1 MRKSPEIILTGGYG
15 GKSKSNP
22 NGFRISKGD
31 RDRLLELKL
40 KTRLNQGGIIIE
52 FPSGESSRLSLEV
65 TPSFWEDWSPIFT
78 HTEIRAWMKK
88 RGDAPWPER
97 KPPKYI
103 AKLSRA
109 GTKVDPIKIKILRR
123 INEVEPVKMPAP
135 EQSPVTEQ
143 EITLTG
149 DYWGAKYSRHNP
161 NGFRISPE
169 VARDLFIPLK
179 SRLDQ
184 KGVIIEFP
192 SGESPRLSLEVTPS
206 FWDHCHEFRIPEI
219 GAWMKKR
226 GDAPWPEGEPSKYT
240 AKLSTDGAGAIKIKI
255 LGKLEQSLATE
266 QEITLTGGY
275 GGASKHNPNG
285 FRILQGDRDRLFK
298 GLKTRINREGF
309 IIEFPSGE
317 APRLSLKVT
326 PSFWRKERSPIL
338 THTTIRA
345 WIEQRGDAPWPEGKP
360 PKYSAKLSTAGT
372 GPIKI
377 KVPPE
382 DKEGIESEQEEEQ
395 SSHPFKPEKI
405 RIRTVSPT
413 IDQIVLRLAHNEIIL
428 TPGFQRR
435 LDIWEPVDRSRLI
448 ESLLLRIPIPVF
460 YVATDENE
468 VWSVVDGLQRI
479 STIRDYIKNE
489 FPLEHLEYLTGQN
502 GNCYKDL
509 SRPMQRRISET
520 QLIVNVIEPETPQE
534 VMFNIF
540 QRINT
545 GGLKL
550 NGQEIRHA
558 LNPGPVLNYLEELAR
573 TKEFLMATD
582 ESISPKRMADQECIL
597 RFLAFHIDPWEGY
610 YSIRSLDRHLGEAM
624 RKINNMDE
632 SERDRLSADFKKTMC
647 AAYNI
652 LGKYAFRKRYSQRD
666 KLRPINRALFES
678 WSVGLARRSDE
689 EIEFLVNNRKK
700 IVRDFIS
707 CMNDNYDFEAAIS
720 ASTGDPV
727 KVRKRFQVVDD
738 IINKGISHAS

>member
-1 MRKSPEIILTGGYG
+1 MSKSPKITLTGNRY
-15 GKSKSNP
+15 
-22 NGFRISKGD
+22 GFRISKAD
-31 RDRLLELKL
+31 RDRLSKGL
-40 KTRLNQGGIIIE
+40 KTRINRQGFVIE
-52 FPSGESSRLSLEV
+52 FPSGESSRLPLEV

-88 RGDAPWPER
+88 RRDAPWPER

-109 GTKVDPIKIKILRR
+109 GAKVDPIKIKILRR

-226 GDAPWPEGEPSKYT
+226 GDAPWPEGEPPKYT
-240 AKLSTDGAGAIKIKI
+240 AKLSTAGTGAIKIKI

-326 PSFWRKERSPIL
+326 PSFWRKEWSPIL

-345 WIEQRGDAPWPEGKP
+345 WMKKRGDALWPEGEP
-360 PKYSAKLSTAGT
+360 PKYTAKLSMAGT
-372 GPIKI
+372 GAIKI
-377 KVPPE
+377 KILPDE
-382 DKEGIESEQEEEQ
+382 QAEEGIEQEKEQIN
-395 SSHPFKPEKI
+395 HPFKPEKI
-405 RIRTVSPT
+405 RIRTVNLT
-413 IDQIVLRLAHNEIIL
+413 IDQVVSRLAHKEIIL

-435 LDIWEPVDRSRLI
+435 PDIWKPADRSRLI

-479 STIRDYIKNE
+479 STIRDYIENR
-489 FPLEHLEYLTGQN
+489 FPLESLEYLTGLDE
-502 GNCYKDL
+502 NCYKDL

-520 QLIVNVIEPETPQE
+520 QLIVNVIEPETPRE
-534 VMFNIF
+534 VMYNIF
-540 QRINT
+540 RRINT

-558 LNPGPVLNYLEELAR
+558 LNPGPVLKYLEELA
-573 TKEFLMATD
+573 KSDEFLRATCR
-582 ESISPKRMADQECIL
+582 SISPKRMADEECIL
-597 RFLAFHIDPWEGY
+597 RFLAFHIDPWEEY
-610 YSIRSLDRHLGEAM
+610 YSIRSLDKHLGEAM
-624 RKINNMDE
+624 RKINHMDK
-632 SERDRLSADFKKTMC
+632 SERDRLSADFKKAMR
-647 AAYNI
+647 AAHNI
-652 LGKYAFRKRYSQRD
+652 LGRYAFRKQFSQHDR
-666 KLRPINRALFES
+666 LRPINRALFES

-689 EIEFLVNNRKK
+689 AIEILVKNRKK
-700 IVRDFIS
+700 IVRDFMFCTIE
-707 CMNDNYDFEAAIS
+707 DRDFHAAIS

-727 KVRKRFQVVDD
+727 KVKKRFQVIDK
-738 IINKGISHAS
+738 IINRGLSHAS

>member
-1 MRKSPEIILTGGYG
+1 MSKSPEITLTGNSY
-15 GKSKSNP
+15 
-22 NGFRISKGD
+22 GFRIAKVD
-31 RDRLLELKL
+31 RDHLFKGLI
-40 KTRLNQGGIIIE
+40 TRIKRNGFIIE
-52 FPSGESSRLSLEV
+52 FPAGEAPRLSLK
-65 TPSFWEDWSPIFT
+65 TTLSFWEDRPPIFS
-78 HTEIRAWMKK
+78 HTKIKAWMEK
-88 RGDAPWPER
+88 RGDAPWPKGE
-97 KPPKYI
+97 PPKYI
-103 AKLSRA
+103 ARLSRA
-109 GTKVDPIKIKILRR
+109 GTNKVDPIKIKILGR

-149 DYWGAKYSRHNP
+149 DYWGAMYSRRNP

-179 SRLDQ
+179 SRLNQ
-184 KGVIIEFP
+184 EGVIIEFP
-192 SGESPRLSLEVTPS
+192 SGESPQLSLEVTPS
-206 FWDHCHEFRIPEI
+206 FWDHCHEFRISEI

-226 GDAPWPEGEPSKYT
+226 GDAPWPEGEPPKYT
-240 AKLSTDGAGAIKIKI
+240 AKLSTAGAGAIKIKI
-255 LGKLEQSLATE
+255 LDKLEQSLATE

-326 PSFWRKERSPIL
+326 PSFWRKEWSPIL

-345 WIEQRGDAPWPEGKP
+345 WIEQRGPASWPKGEP
-360 PKYSAKLSTAGT
+360 PKYTAKLSTAGT
-372 GPIKI
+372 GAIKI
-377 KVPPE
+377 KILPE

-395 SSHPFKPEKI
+395 ISHPFKPEKI
-405 RIRTVSPT
+405 RIRTVDPT
-413 IDQIVLRLAHNEIIL
+413 IDQVVSRLAHKEIIL

-479 STIRDYIKNE
+479 STIRDYIKNK
-489 FPLEHLEYLTGQN
+489 FPLMHLEYLTGLREHY
-502 GNCYKDL
+502 YKDL

-520 QLIVNVIEPETPQE
+520 QLIVNVIEPETPRE

-540 QRINT
+540 RRINT

-573 TKEFLMATD
+573 TKEFLAATY
-582 ESISPKRMADQECIL
+582 ESISPKRMADEECIL
-597 RFLAFHIDPWEGY
+597 RFLAFHIAPWEGY
-610 YSIRSLDRHLGEAM
+610 STYSMDNHLGEAM
-624 RKINNMDE
+624 RKINNMDK
-632 SERDRLSADFKKTMC
+632 SKRDRLSADFKKAMR
-647 AAYNI
+647 AAHNI
-652 LGKYAFRKRYSQRD
+652 LGRYAFRKQYSQRD
-666 KLRPINRALFES
+666 KRRPINKALFES

-689 EIEFLVNNRKK
+689 EIKILVKNKKK

-707 CMNDNYDFEAAIS
+707 CMNDDYDFYAAIS

-727 KVRKRFQVVDD
+727 KVRERFRVIDE
-738 IINKGISHAS
+738 IINRGIFHAS